1 MAHGANSKLVAEFDL
16 DSYLF
21 VFQLCKEAML
31 LPEYR
36 QSSLASGIE
45 IAINGCFER
54 KELYV
59 SVVIEYLKED
69 TPVILMQTAFYESF
83 LHYASNIR

>member
-1 MAHGANSKLVAEFDL
+1 
-16 DSYLF
+16 
-21 VFQLCKEAML
+21 ML

-69 TPVILMQTAFYESF
+69 TPL
-83 LHYASNIR
+83 